1 MAREEGDA
9 EPAPSW
15 VELDIGALRGNL
27 RAMRAALDPRAE
39 LIAVVKA
46 DAYGHGAARVAR
58 TAAEEGVRRFAVAH
72 PREATA
78 LRDVVPESE
87 ILVIGA
93 APPEFVPRAIERRI
107 ALAAVDLDHA
117 RALDAAARRAG
128 GRIAVHA
135 KADTGM
141 GRLGFAWETA
151 AAEAARLLD
160 LPGLDLRGVFTH
172 FACVT
177 GGAEDPARR
186 QMDRFRPIA
195 EALEARAGRRLF
207 RHASNSAAFL
217 RHPEWDLDGVRPGI
231 ALYGYGARDPSG
243 RFRTQP
249 ILQWKTRIAQA
260 RRVPAGFPVGYDS
273 AYVTPAPTTL
283 AVLAAGYADGYLRAL
298 SGRGV
303 VLIGG
308 RRCPVLGRISMNWI
322 AADAG
327 PDARAAAGDEAVLIG
342 RQGGAEIWADEL
354 AGLAGTIP
362 YELLTN
368 LRAAPERRVVDGPA

>member
-1 MAREEGDA
+1 MTQDETDDLS
-9 EPAPSW
+9 APNW
-15 VELDIGALRGNL
+15 VELDLAAFRGNV

-46 DAYGHGAARVAR
+46 DAYGHGAGRIARA
-58 TAAEEGVRRFAVAH
+58 AAEEGVRRFAVAH
-72 PREATA
+72 PREAVE
-78 LRDVVPESE
+78 LRKAVPESE

-93 APPEFVPRAIERRI
+93 APPEFAPRAIEQRI
-107 ALAAVDLDHA
+107 TLAVVDLAHGRALAA
-117 RALDAAARRAG
+117 AARDAG
-128 GRIAVHA
+128 GRVAVHV

-151 AAEAARLLD
+151 AAEAAQLLN

-186 QMDRFRPIA
+186 QMERFRPIV
-195 EALEARAGRRLF
+195 ETLEQRAGRRLF

-217 RHPEWDLDGVRPGI
+217 RHPEWDLDGVRTGI
-231 ALYGYGARDPSG
+231 ALYGYGARDPAG
-243 RFRTQP
+243 RFQTRP
-249 ILQWKTRIAQA
+249 ILQWKTRIAQV
-260 RRVPAGFPVGYDS
+260 RPVPAGFPVGYDS
-273 AYVTPAPTTL
+273 TYLTPAPTTL

-322 AADAG
+322 AVDAG
-327 PDARAAAGDEAVLIG
+327 PDARVAAGDEAVLIG

-362 YELLTN
+362 YELLTH
-368 LRAAPERRVVDGPA
+368 LRAAAVRRVTDGPA